1 MTLEPQI
8 NQSEQALVEQYKLYV
23 EMADRIS
30 ARRADTNKF
39 FISLLTALLVIL
51 SIVVEKNILSNIQ
64 GFVFIAIAIIGV
76 ALCFVWI
83 VNIRSYSQLNTGKFK
98 VIHDMEKQLPYPC
111 YDREWEILG
120 KGADRRKYFQLTRI
134 EQYVPLLLAI
144 PYLLLFIFSLYTL
157 VHH

>member
-1 MTLEPQI
+1 
-8 NQSEQALVEQYKLYV
+8 
-23 EMADRIS
+23 MADRIS

-39 FISLLTALLVIL
+39 YISLLTALLVIL

-64 GFVFIAIAIIGV
+64 GFVFIAIAILGV

-157 VHH
+157 VGHLSIR

>member
-1 MTLEPQI
+1 MTLETQI
-8 NQSEQALVEQYKLYV
+8 NLSEQALVEQYKLYV

-39 FISLLTALLVIL
+39 YISLLTALLVIL
-51 SIVVEKNILSNIQ
+51 SIVVDKNILSTIQ
-64 GFVFIAIAIIGV
+64 GFVFIAIAILGV

>member
-1 MTLEPQI
+1 MKKCQEKCFVTLGTQI

-39 FISLLTALLVIL
+39 YISLLTALLVIL

-64 GFVFIAIAIIGV
+64 GFVLLAIGILGI

-83 VNIRSYSQLNTGKFK
+83 VNIRSYSQLNTGKFT

-111 YDREWEILG
+111 Y
-120 KGADRRKYFQLTRI
+120 
-134 EQYVPLLLAI
+134 
-144 PYLLLFIFSLYTL
+144 
-157 VHH
+157 

>member
-1 MTLEPQI
+1 MTQGTQVY
-8 NQSEQALVEQYKLYV
+8 QSEQALVEQYKLYV

-39 FISLLTALLVIL
+39 YISLLTALLVIL
-51 SIVVEKNILSNIQ
+51 SIVVEKSILSNVQ
-64 GFVFIAIAIIGV
+64 GFVFIAIAILGV
-76 ALCFVWI
+76 ALCLVWV

-120 KGADRRKYFQLTRI
+120 RGSDRRKYFQLSRI

-144 PYLLLFIFSLYTL
+144 PYLLLLVYSLYTL
-157 VHH
+157 VHP